1 MANILIIGAGG
12 VGSVVVHKCAQV
24 AKEGGTFDKITL
36 ASRTV
41 ARCDAIAASVKR
53 SASAPY
59 LSIRCRGSMTLP
71 FDFDIFAPLSSRT
84 SA

>member
-41 ARCDAIAASVKR
+41 ARCDAIAASVKSRYDVDIATAKVDADNVPELCALIR
-53 SASAPY
+53 SVKPD
-59 LSIRCRGSMTLP
+59 LV
-71 FDFDIFAPLSSRT
+71 
-84 SA
+84 

>member
-41 ARCDAIAASVKR
+41 AHCDAIAASVKSR
-53 SASAPY
+53 Y
-59 LSIRCRGSMTLP
+59 GV
-71 FDFDIFAPLSSRT
+71 DIAEYTIDCEPGIARP
-84 SA
+84 AKYW